1 MYEIVVR
8 YRRLGRMMTRT
19 TQSATTRLSWSDRS
33 RFIMASRTKCAFA
46 RACLDSVLEVGT
58 KLMKAC
64 EEDSGIRGLYTA
76 AESPS

>member
-1 MYEIVVR
+1 
-8 YRRLGRMMTRT
+8 
-19 TQSATTRLSWSDRS
+19 
-33 RFIMASRTKCAFA
+33 MASRTKCAFA